1 MKKIEH
7 IDLSVKVFETLKL
20 MILDGQLKPG
30 QKLVQ
35 EKIAEQLGVSRM
47 PLHRAFQMLESELL
61 AEQKPRRGFYV
72 TVYDEKETSEAFE
85 CREVLEGLAARTLAS
100 QKNHKAIADKLYTIF
115 KEYIGVETI
124 DEHKYRIS
132 DRVFHTTLMEL
143 NENSVLKK
151 LNKTGHFLIHS
162 FKSGLI
168 RSPKDTLQEHLEII
182 QFIKEGKAIEAE
194 ASIKSH
200 VRKSI
205 ETYKFKKEEISEK
218 VKRP

>member
-7 IDLSVKVFETLKL
+7 IDLSVKVFESLKQ
-20 MILDGQLKPG
+20 MILEGQYKPG

-47 PLHRAFQMLESELL
+47 PLHRAFQMLESELM

-72 TVYDEKETSEAFE
+72 AVHDEKIIAEAFE
-85 CREVLEGLAARTLAS
+85 VREVLEGLAARTLAL
-100 QKNHKAIADKLYTIF
+100 QKNHKTIGDKLFNIF
-115 KEYIGVETI
+115 KEYIDVENI
-124 DEHKYRIS
+124 NEAKYRNS

-143 NENSVLKK
+143 IDNSVLKK

-162 FKSGLI
+162 FKSGLV
-168 RSPKDTLQEHLEII
+168 RSPQETLQEHLEII
-182 QFIKEGKAIEAE
+182 QFIKDGKASEAE
-194 ASIKSH
+194 ASIKNH

-205 ETYKFKKEEISEK
+205 ETYKVKQEETQEA
-218 VKRP
+218 VK